1 MLKSFKDSET
11 EKIWHGE
18 FSKKLPTDIQ
28 DVARRKLRMLNNSLS
43 INDLRMPRNNR
54 LELLKGDRKG
64 FFSIRISDQ
73 WRVCFRWVEGNCFD
87 VEIVDYH

>member
-11 EKIWHGE
+11 EKVWNGE

-28 DVARRKLRMLNNSLS
+28 NVAKRKLRMLNNSLN

-54 LELLKGDRKG
+54 LELLKADRKG
-64 FFSIRISDQ
+64 FFSIRISEQ
-73 WRVCFRWVEGNCFD
+73 WRICFRWIEGNCFD